1 MKGVGLAIQYRSS
14 LGPILDVT
22 YSRRIGNNPNQTA
35 AGMDQDGTKISDRL
49 WIDANIPFS
58 FF

>member
-1 MKGVGLAIQYRSS
+1 VGLAIQYRSS